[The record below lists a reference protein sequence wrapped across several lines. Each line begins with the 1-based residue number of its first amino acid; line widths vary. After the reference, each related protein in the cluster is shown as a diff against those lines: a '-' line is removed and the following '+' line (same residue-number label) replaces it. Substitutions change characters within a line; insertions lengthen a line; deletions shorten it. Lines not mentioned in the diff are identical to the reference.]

1 MYTIE
6 TRDLTKRY
14 GKRSGIEDVNLSLEE
29 GEVFGFLGPNGAG
42 KSTTIRLLLD
52 LIRPTRGEIKIFGV
66 SPRLG
71 GADLRKKIGY
81 LPGTLIIE
89 GRQKVGDLLNYFSA
103 LRGGVPQDQ
112 INDLVER
119 LDLDVNTEVRTL
131 SKGNKQKVGLVQAF
145 MHRPRLLLLDE
156 PTSGLDP
163 LLQRVFLELMND
175 AKADGSTILISSHV
189 LSEVQ
194 HTADRV
200 GVIRE
205 GKMIAVERIDDI
217 RTKTVRRVRAF
228 LEKTPNQSLYSNI
241 AGISDLKISDRS
253 LECDY
258 AGNIQ
263 PLMRQLLQDG
273 LTDIFCEEPDLES
286 TFFHYYDQ
294 EVKGNE

>member
-1 MYTIE
+1 MYAIE
-6 TRDLTKRY
+6 THNLTKRY
-14 GKRSGIEDVNLSLEE
+14 GKRRGIEDVNLSLEE

-52 LIRPTRGEIKIFGV
+52 LIRPTGGEIKIFGV

-71 GADLRKKIGY
+71 GADLRKEIGY
-81 LPGTLIIE
+81 LPGTLIVD
-89 GRQKVGDLLNYFSA
+89 GRQKVRDLLNYFSA
-103 LRGGVPQDQ
+103 LRGGVPQDR
-112 INDLVER
+112 INTLVER
-119 LDLDVNTEVRTL
+119 LGLDVNTEVRTL

-163 LLQRVFLELMND
+163 LLQRVFLELMSE

-217 RTKTVRRVRAF
+217 RAKTVRCVRAS
-228 LEKTPNQSLYSNI
+228 LEKTPDQSLYSNI
-241 AGISDLKISDRS
+241 AGISDLKINDHS
-253 LECDY
+253 LECNY

-273 LTDIFCEEPDLES
+273 LTDIFCEEPNLES
-286 TFFHYYDQ
+286 VFFHYYDQ